1 MKYEIYNDIQ
11 IRKRILKLKCSLSK
25 WIVFIFLLKFV
36 SIDAIRDKPK
46 RNLINFYSEIYLVVQ
61 GKGEQ
66 YFLSKNYGDI
76 RPFEI
81 VLNGKT
87 KIPNPS
93 NLGEDKNNITLK
105 FNESI
110 ENCEEMFSY
119 LENILEIDLSNFD
132 MSHVTNMISMF
143 DSCSNLENINL
154 TNLNTSSVETMKY
167 VFYKCSNLKSI
178 DLSNLDFSKVTTMI
192 SMFYFC

>member
-11 IRKRILKLKCSLSK
+11 IRKIILKQKCSLSK
-25 WIVFIFLLKFV
+25 WIIFIFLLNFV
-36 SIDAIRDKPK
+36 LINTIRDKPT
-46 RNLINFYSEIYLVVQ
+46 RNLINFYSEIRLVVK

-66 YFLSKNYGDI
+66 NFLSENYGDI

-87 KIPNPS
+87 KIDETFD
-93 NLGEDKNNITLK
+93 LGEDKNNITLK
-105 FNESI
+105 FDEDI
-110 ENCEEMFSY
+110 EDCEEMFSY

-132 MSHVTNMISMF
+132 MSHVTNMLSMF

-154 TNLNTSSVETMKY
+154 TN
-167 VFYKCSNLKSI
+167 
-178 DLSNLDFSKVTTMI
+178 
-192 SMFYFC
+192 